1 MGILTWI
8 FRPSGLTHGG
18 PPFLLSK
25 SSQSGTHGTKPHQKS
40 LSARQVNLG
49 LENPKLPC
57 FGEVAECSILFRII
71 G

>member
-49 LENPKLPC
+49 LENPNFLVLVKLPS
-57 FGEVAECSILFRII
+57 ALFYLE
-71 G
+71 